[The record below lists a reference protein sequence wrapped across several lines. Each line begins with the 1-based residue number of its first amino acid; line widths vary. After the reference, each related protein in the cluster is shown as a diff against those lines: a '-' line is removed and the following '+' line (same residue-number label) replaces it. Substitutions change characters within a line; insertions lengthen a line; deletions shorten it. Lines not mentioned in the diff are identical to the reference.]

1 MSQRLIARSA
11 DLKQLQ
17 DEGYDVH
24 TRGAVLLVKDV
35 PYLTASREIK
45 RGTLVS
51 TLVVADD
58 VTVNPVDDHVAFFDG
73 ERPYNAGGSPVGY
86 VINENIQETYGGVQ
100 PRLQLSAK
108 PKTANERYRDYHHKI
123 TTY

>member
-1 MSQRLIARSA
+1 MSQRLIARSG

-24 TRGAVLLVKDV
+24 TRGAVLVVRDV
-35 PYLTASREIK
+35 PYLTAAKEVK

-51 TLVVADD
+51 TVVVADD

-73 ERPYNAGGSPVGY
+73 ETPFNAGGTPIAY

-100 PRLQLSAK
+100 PRIQLSAK
-108 PKTANERYRDYHHKI
+108 PQ
-123 TTY
+123 TTDQK